1 MASNEVAQTLSR
13 FTDGGPLK
21 PVIVQSWQ
29 RSGAAGVDRES
40 SPVFRQVPLEDLTRR
55 QGVNRLLVDTAT
67 PHLRWLSEW
76 FHDRPHVAYLVDA
89 DGIVLKSEGDQ
100 NAIAMYRLSP
110 GYDWS
115 EAAMGT
121 NGAGTALASGTPVAV
136 VGCDHWSTA
145 WKDATC
151 LGAPILGLDGRP
163 LGAIDISMDLRDG
176 DAERLVVVAHV
187 AYTISQELAR
197 QAAEVRSRETEHL
210 YAATHAALEAERQAR
225 AEAETAFARARA
237 AEAERSEV
245 GMRLQTI
252 IDSTPAV
259 VYVVDAAATFH
270 LINRHFAELFAI
282 DAAAVVGRSL
292 FEYFPADIAD
302 QFVANNR
309 QVLETG
315 TTCEFEE
322 VIRRGTEVRTYLSVK
337 APLCDANGTPYAVCG
352 VSTDISERKRLTAAL
367 EMSQRH
373 KDAFIATVAHELR
386 QPLGAIQA
394 ALGVM
399 RTRTGRDQGERARK
413 VIERQVDQLARM
425 VEDLLDAARI
435 AQGKVT
441 LRRAPTALNEIIES
455 VVQVVQPSVQELQ
468 QQLVVDVPADA
479 VWLDADAAR
488 LQQVFSNLLTN
499 AVKFTS
505 SGGRIDVRVETLD
518 SRVIVRIRDNGAGI
532 SAEVL
537 PHIFELFAQ
546 GSSDGRGL
554 GIGLAVVRVLV
565 EQHGGTVSAS
575 SAGSGQGSEFVIS
588 LPTLDLLSA

>member
-1 MASNEVAQTLSR
+1 MASNEAAQTLSR

-89 DGIVLKSEGDQ
+89 DGIVLTSEGDQ

-210 YAATHAALEAERQAR
+210 YAATHAALEAERQ
-225 AEAETAFARARA
+225 
-237 AEAERSEV
+237 
-245 GMRLQTI
+245 
-252 IDSTPAV
+252 
-259 VYVVDAAATFH
+259 
-270 LINRHFAELFAI
+270 
-282 DAAAVVGRSL
+282 
-292 FEYFPADIAD
+292 
-302 QFVANNR
+302 
-309 QVLETG
+309 
-315 TTCEFEE
+315 
-322 VIRRGTEVRTYLSVK
+322 
-337 APLCDANGTPYAVCG
+337 
-352 VSTDISERKRLTAAL
+352 
-367 EMSQRH
+367 
-373 KDAFIATVAHELR
+373 
-386 QPLGAIQA
+386 
-394 ALGVM
+394 
-399 RTRTGRDQGERARK
+399 
-413 VIERQVDQLARM
+413 
-425 VEDLLDAARI
+425 
-435 AQGKVT
+435 
-441 LRRAPTALNEIIES
+441 
-455 VVQVVQPSVQELQ
+455 
-468 QQLVVDVPADA
+468 
-479 VWLDADAAR
+479 
-488 LQQVFSNLLTN
+488 
-499 AVKFTS
+499 
-505 SGGRIDVRVETLD
+505 
-518 SRVIVRIRDNGAGI
+518 
-532 SAEVL
+532 
-537 PHIFELFAQ
+537 
-546 GSSDGRGL
+546 
-554 GIGLAVVRVLV
+554 
-565 EQHGGTVSAS
+565 
-575 SAGSGQGSEFVIS
+575 
-588 LPTLDLLSA
+588 